1 MGTESVGIETG
12 WVDHRLAEEF
22 PELGL
27 RYATFDGIVEPTP
40 PEMWNQI
47 LDLSTRFR
55 GAPAMAL
62 PTKPVPAAYRAFFRQ
77 VGLDPDVV
85 RNPVE
90 AIAYD
95 RIMRGTFR
103 SVHRVADALTV
114 ATVET
119 HIALS
124 VMDADALSEPLGIR
138 PDDEGVLVLA
148 DADRAVAPL
157 FGPPPGDVT
166 PGLHTRRLAVTA
178 VGVAEIPRW
187 LVDYGL
193 WRVADL
199 LGVVL
204 ESDEETS
211 AR

>member
-1 MGTESVGIETG
+1 MGIETG
-12 WVDHRLAEEF
+12 WIDNQLAAEF

-27 RYATFDGIVEPTP
+27 RYAIFDGVVEPTP

-47 LDLSTRFR
+47 LDLSTQFR

-62 PTKPVPAAYRAFFRQ
+62 PSKPAPSAYRAFFRQ

-90 AIAYD
+90 AIAFD

-114 ATVET
+114 AIVET

-124 VMDADALSEPLGIR
+124 VMDADTLSEPLGIR
-138 PDDEGVLVLA
+138 PDDEGILVLA
-148 DADRAVAPL
+148 DADRTIGPL
-157 FGPPPGDVT
+157 FGPPPGDVM
-166 PGLHTRRLAVTA
+166 PSLRTRRLAVTA
-178 VGVAEIPRW
+178 VGVAGIPAW

-204 ESDEETS
+204 ESEEETS
-211 AR
+211 QR

>member
-1 MGTESVGIETG
+1 MAEPVGIQIG
-12 WVDHRLAEEF
+12 WIDNTLAAEF
-22 PELGL
+22 PELNL
-27 RYATFDGIVEPTP
+27 RYAVFDGRVEPTP
-40 PEMWNQI
+40 PEMWNQL

-62 PTKPVPAAYRAFFRQ
+62 QSKPAPSAYRAFFRQ

-90 AIAYD
+90 AIAYN
-95 RIMRGTFR
+95 RILRGGFR

-114 ATVET
+114 AIVET

-124 VMDADALSEPLGIR
+124 VMDADTLSEPLGIR
-138 PDDEGVLVLA
+138 PDADGVLVLA
-148 DADRAVAPL
+148 DADRTISPL
-157 FGPPPGDVT
+157 FSPPPGDVA
-166 PGLHTRRLAVTA
+166 PGFHTRRLAVTA
-178 VGVAEIPRW
+178 VGVAGIPTW
-187 LVDYGL
+187 LVNYGL

-204 ESDEETS
+204 ESEEESST
-211 AR
+211 R

>member
-1 MGTESVGIETG
+1 MGIETG
-12 WVDHRLAEEF
+12 WIDNTLAAEF

-27 RYATFDGIVEPTP
+27 RYAVFDGAVAPTP
-40 PEMWNQI
+40 PEMWNQM

-62 PTKPVPAAYRAFFRQ
+62 PSKPAPSAYRAFFRQ

-90 AIAYD
+90 AIAYE

-103 SVHRVADALTV
+103 SVHRVADALTI
-114 ATVET
+114 ATIET

-124 VMDADALSEPLGIR
+124 VMDADLLSQPLGIR
-138 PDDEGVLVLA
+138 PDEEGVLVLA
-148 DADRAVAPL
+148 DADRTIGPL
-157 FGPPPGDVT
+157 FGPPPADVK
-166 PGLHTRRLAVTA
+166 PSLRTRRLAVTA
-178 VGVAEIPRW
+178 VAVAEIPGW

-204 ESDEETS
+204 ESEEEIPP
-211 AR
+211 R

>member
-1 MGTESVGIETG
+1 MTGPVAIESG
-12 WVDHRLAEEF
+12 WIDHTLAAEF
-22 PELGL
+22 PDLRL
-27 RYATFDGIVEPTP
+27 RYATFDGGVEPTP

-47 LDLSTRFR
+47 LDLSTQFR

-62 PTKPVPAAYRAFFRQ
+62 PSKPAPSAYRAFFRQ

-114 ATVET
+114 AIVET

-124 VMDADALSEPLGIR
+124 VMDAGTLSEPLGIR

-148 DADRAVAPL
+148 DADRTIAPL

-166 PGLHTRRLAVTA
+166 PGLHTRRLAITA
-178 VGVAEIPRW
+178 LGVAGIPGW

-204 ESDEETS
+204 ESEEES
-211 AR
+211 SPR